1 MSLAAGN
8 RKAGPSESDAILN
21 ALPNPVIL
29 IGPDG
34 KIALRQD
41 GAVDWSSQR
50 WRRRVES
57 LLPPP

>member
-8 RKAGPSESDAILN
+8 RKAVPSESDAILN

-34 KIALRQD
+34 KIIDANMAAR
-41 GAVDWSSQR
+41 
-50 WRRRVES
+50 
-57 LLPPP
+57 